1 MLFDDEN
8 LRSVSENPN
17 PQGEQT
23 DRVNGEYHYRN
34 GYTQRIYSD
43 AHYVRAD
50 ESTVPPRYYTP
61 PEKPQ
66 REPRESK
73 KKGVSLGAMIA
84 MCLVCALLGG
94 LGGGAVVGSMMGS
107 RVNTLEESVSSLT
120 ETAKQP
126 VLAPASST
134 PASEIRSTDGL
145 SAAEIYDLACEQV
158 VGIRSEMTYTNFF
171 GMTSSAAVSG
181 SGFIIS
187 EDGYILTNYHVI
199 KDAYQSRQQ
208 VTVMTHDG
216 TEYDAE
222 IVGFESDN
230 DIAVL
235 KIDAEGLN
243 PAVLG
248 DSDSLLVGDTVYA
261 VGNPL
266 GELEFSMTTGHVSAK
281 DRTITTENNAD
292 AISMFQVDAAV
303 NSGNSGGPI
312 YNDQGQVVG
321 IVTAKY
327 SSTGVEGIG
336 FAIPANDAR
345 TIASDLITKGYVTGK
360 AWLGVSIN
368 TNYNEMYAQYYG
380 TPIGAFVKDVTPGS
394 CAEKAGLEAGDIITK
409 FDGEAITSYEDLRTA
424 IKRHSAGDTVE
435 LEIYRADESR
445 VVSVTLDE
453 ATPEQSTQ
461 QNPLSNARRPMA
473 G

>member
-50 ESTVPPRYYTP
+50 ESTTPPRYYTP

-66 REPRESK
+66 KEPRESKSK

-94 LGGGAVVGSMMGS
+94 LGGGAVVGSMMNS
-107 RVNTLEESVSSLT
+107 RVNSLEENVSALT
-120 ETAKQP
+120 ENAKQP

-134 PASEIRSTDGL
+134 PASETRSSGDGL
-145 SAAEIYDLACEQV
+145 SAADIYDLACEQV
-158 VGIRSEMTYTNFF
+158 VGISSELTYTNFF

-199 KDAYQSRQQ
+199 EYADLGGYEIS
-208 VTVMTHDG
+208 VILHDG
-216 TEYDAE
+216 TRYEAS
-222 IVGFESDN
+222 IVGSEKSN
-230 DIAVL
+230 DVAVL
-235 KIDAEGLN
+235 KIDANGLT
-243 PAVLG
+243 PVTLG
-248 DSDSLLVGDTVYA
+248 NSDEILVGDEVHA

-266 GELEFSMTTGHVSAK
+266 GELEFSMTNGHISAL
-281 DRTITTENNAD
+281 DRVITTDSSGD
-292 AISMFQVDAAV
+292 AISMFQFDAAV
-303 NSGNSGGPI
+303 NNGNSGGPL
-312 YNDQGQVVG
+312 YDSEGRVVG

-327 SSTGVEGIG
+327 SSAGVEGLG
-336 FAIPANDAR
+336 FAIPINDAVR
-345 TIASDLITKGYVTGK
+345 IAQDLIDNGYVTGK
-360 AWLGVSIN
+360 AYLGVIIDN
-368 TNYNEMYAQYYG
+368 QYNAMLAQYYER
-380 TPIGAFVKDVTPGS
+380 PLGAYVKSVESGS
-394 CAEKAGLEAGDIITK
+394 CAEKAGLHAGDVIIRVG
-409 FDGEAITSYEDLRTA
+409 DRNVEGYNDLKQA
-424 IKRHSAGDTVE
+424 LKAWSAGDTAE
-435 LEIYRADESR
+435 IEISRAGKTLQLEVVFDEM
-445 VVSVTLDE
+445 
-453 ATPEQSTQ
+453 
-461 QNPLSNARRPMA
+461 RPSH
-473 G
+473 

>member
-66 REPRESK
+66 KEPRESR

-107 RVNTLEESVSSLT
+107 RVNTLEENVSSLT

-134 PASEIRSTDGL
+134 PASETRSSGDGL
-145 SAAEIYDLACEQV
+145 SAADIYDLACEQV
-158 VGIRSEMTYTNFF
+158 VGIRSEVTYTNFF
-171 GMTSSAAVSG
+171 GMQSSAAVSG

-199 KDAYQSRQQ
+199 EDAYQSRQQ

-222 IVGFESDN
+222 VVGFESDN

-235 KIDAEGLN
+235 KIDAEGL
-243 PAVLG
+243 

-281 DRTITTENNAD
+281 DRTITTENNAE

-380 TPIGAFVKDVTPGS
+380 TPIGAFVKDVTPGT
-394 CAEKAGLEAGDIITK
+394 CAERAGLEAGDIITK

-445 VVSVTLDE
+445 IVSVTLDE
-453 ATPEQSTQ
+453 ATPEQSTAQ
-461 QNPLSNARRPMA
+461 NARRPMA